1 MKKNIK
7 KECAFKQTVDLL
19 KLADKYLESGNMD
32 MYYSF
37 ISNVRNP
44 IIHERKGKEYNF
56 ILNYEIDSRNVPSGN
71 TEQKTVKS
79 HLVGMRNAALIIS
92 KFGIHNQWETADDYV
107 KTIQALQPLLTC
119 PKTLDKLVKDENKWN
134 FDFDNIE
141 ESIFWNIKLKKSGV
155 KYLINNKGKKVPV
168 NKIWKTWYD
177 EFYSPYVDSYLPKK

>member
-1 MKKNIK
+1 
-7 KECAFKQTVDLL
+7 
-19 KLADKYLESGNMD
+19 
-32 MYYSF
+32 
-37 ISNVRNP
+37 
-44 IIHERKGKEYNF
+44 
-56 ILNYEIDSRNVPSGN
+56 
-71 TEQKTVKS
+71 
-79 HLVGMRNAALIIS
+79 MRNAALIIS

-107 KTIQALQPLLTC
+107 KTIQALQPLLNC

-141 ESIFWNIKLKKSGV
+141 ESIFWNVKLKKSGV